1 VIGWASVVWAA
12 SPLQDQSGDELLQEL
27 PEEIVEG
34 GIVGGA
40 IEQEYPSAL
49 GLGAGPYTVCT
60 GSLITP
66 RMVLTAAHCGAD
78 LPLDLVVQFGHAIVG
93 TRASEPEATLK
104 FVDAVIHPDYAPL
117 SGTFLGENDVSVLVL
132 SEDAPIEPVWIRTEP
147 IKPADNEGAE
157 VVSVGWGLD
166 ENGGSGVKRSATLTV
181 GSIDPMFLVS
191 YSSENAANA
200 NICSGDSG
208 GPMYHVEEDGTLLQW
223 GVHSWGDLDCRYES
237 GSTRV
242 DKMSGWILEQVELV
256 HGTADRCAIFGQ
268 YGDGVC
274 HTDCAEVDEDC
285 VPPVVPGEGE
295 EDEEEARACGCDG
308 ARAPLPLGALALG
321 LLLVRARRPG
331 PPRSRTAA

>member
-1 VIGWASVVWAA
+1 
-12 SPLQDQSGDELLQEL
+12 
-27 PEEIVEG
+27 
-34 GIVGGA
+34 
-40 IEQEYPSAL
+40 
-49 GLGAGPYTVCT
+49 
-60 GSLITP
+60 
-66 RMVLTAAHCGAD
+66 
-78 LPLDLVVQFGHAIVG
+78 
-93 TRASEPEATLK
+93 
-104 FVDAVIHPDYAPL
+104 
-117 SGTFLGENDVSVLVL
+117 VLVL

-166 ENGGSGVKRSATLTV
+166 ENGESGVKRSATLTV

-191 YSSENAANA
+191 YSSANENEA

-256 HGTADRCAIFGQ
+256 HGTTDRCEIFGQ

-274 HTDCAEVDEDC
+274 HTDCAEIDEDC
-285 VPPVVPGEGE
+285 VPPE
-295 EDEEEARACGCDG
+295 EASSEEEARKGCGCNG
-308 ARAPLPLGALALG
+308 TPGTFSLGALALA
-321 LLLVRARRPG
+321 LLLARHARVHPQLG
-331 PPRSRTAA
+331 